1 MNTEVDLATRMV
13 MTMLLTNPYRGKETT
28 IGGHTVRITQVFP
41 VMQIEIITRDGELRQ
56 YERSQS

>member
-1 MNTEVDLATRMV
+1 MNQELKITTRLA
-13 MTMLLTNPYRGKETT
+13 MTMLLANPYRGKETT
-28 IGGHTVRITQVFP
+28 IGGHTVRIAQVFP